1 MNFKHDICRITISCF
16 LISKI
21 TMKNIFFNKL
31 KSIFTFKTN
40 KNILNGCA
48 GDILIEEET
57 TDYPIQSS
65 KTGFDNY
72 ETITLDNIVNY
83 LSNLPIW
90 KKYNHKHRVKSTIG
104 MADLS
109 IKPKQV
115 KKLLN
120 YNTKCNDDSTKMN
133 KQFIKV
139 NQDTT
144 VDVYQSES
152 SKQQDTFN
160 HEDDNS
166 TQSKQDHSV
175 PLINDVLDL
184 AKQEQKENILN
195 PISANLINTVEATDT
210 ISKNDNTQSTDSS
223 VVLPT
228 TVDGA
233 ITSVIEINQ
242 YEHVL
247 QEFTQRIAK
256 IAEMAKDTIVPLTF
270 DHPFFEISYEK
281 NPHFHFQD
289 IQEISDSGLYEL
301 QETKEL
307 VRFPLFFY
315 PVFTHEST
323 GQVELNQT
331 QETNGIYEN
340 HVVATDHVV
349 NVIQTT
355 HEVNIVKKI
364 KFLLEDDLDKDDYL
378 ESCLGG
384 QIGLIYVDKEII
396 RQKYKVK
403 RITKKIHDELV
414 DEAKKLI
421 KQLNQQ

>member
-16 LISKI
+16 LIYKI
-21 TMKNIFFNKL
+21 IMKNIFFNKL
-31 KSIFTFKTN
+31 KSIFTFKTT
-40 KNILNGCA
+40 KHILNGCA
-48 GDILIEEET
+48 GDILIKEA

-65 KTGFDNY
+65 KTGFDNH

-83 LSNLPIW
+83 LSSLPIW
-90 KKYNHKHRVKSTIG
+90 KKYNQKHSTKATIG
-104 MADLS
+104 MADLA
-109 IKPKQV
+109 IKPKQL
-115 KKLLN
+115 KTSMKH
-120 YNTKCNDDSTKMN
+120 NTKCNDNSTKLN

-139 NQDTT
+139 NQDKT
-144 VDVYQSES
+144 VDSYQSES

-160 HEDDNS
+160 HEDDNH
-166 TQSKQDHSV
+166 TQTQFKHNHSES
-175 PLINDVLDL
+175 LINDVLDL
-184 AKQEQKENILN
+184 AVQDQEQKENAPN
-195 PISANLINTVEATDT
+195 PISSNLISSVDT
-210 ISKNDNTQSTDSS
+210 TSLISENDGNQSTDKTAVTS
-223 VVLPT
+223 VV
-228 TVDGA
+228 D
-233 ITSVIEINQ
+233 SNQ

-270 DHPFFEISYEK
+270 NHPFFEISYEK
-281 NPHFHFQD
+281 NPHFHFKD
-289 IQEISDSGLYEL
+289 IQAISDSGLYEL

-307 VRFPLFFY
+307 VSFPLFFY
-315 PVFTHEST
+315 PVLTHEST
-323 GQVELNQT
+323 GQVEINQT
-331 QETNGIYEN
+331 QEANEIDEN
-340 HVVATDHVV
+340 HVATTVNEV
-349 NVIQTT
+349 NV
-355 HEVNIVKKI
+355 VKKI

-403 RITKKIHDELV
+403 RITKKINDELV

>member
-1 MNFKHDICRITISCF
+1 
-16 LISKI
+16 
-21 TMKNIFFNKL
+21 MKNIFFNKL

-40 KNILNGCA
+40 KHILNGCA
-48 GDILIEEET
+48 GDVLMEEV

-65 KTGFDNY
+65 KTGFDNH

-83 LSNLPIW
+83 LSSLPIW
-90 KKYNHKHRVKSTIG
+90 KKYNQKHSTKATIG
-104 MADLS
+104 MADLA

-115 KKLLN
+115 KTSLKHNKDSVKL
-120 YNTKCNDDSTKMN
+120 D
-133 KQFIKV
+133 KQFITV
-139 NQDTT
+139 NQDKT
-144 VDVYQSES
+144 VDSYQSKS
-152 SKQQDTFN
+152 SKTSN
-160 HEDDNS
+160 KDDNHN
-166 TQSKQDHSV
+166 QFKQDCSV

-184 AKQEQKENILN
+184 VKQEQKQKENTHN
-195 PISANLINTVEATDT
+195 PISSNLISAVEVTDT
-210 ISKNDNTQSTDSS
+210 ISKNDGTQSNYNGNTISILDS
-223 VVLPT
+223 
-228 TVDGA
+228 
-233 ITSVIEINQ
+233 NQ

-270 DHPFFEISYEK
+270 NHPFFEISYEK

-307 VRFPLFFY
+307 VSFPLFFY
-315 PVFTHEST
+315 PIFTTEINKDNT
-323 GQVELNQT
+323 VN
-331 QETNGIYEN
+331 ET
-340 HVVATDHVV
+340 D
-349 NVIQTT
+349 TT
-355 HEVNIVKKI
+355 KRI

-414 DEAKKLI
+414 DEVKKLI

>member
-1 MNFKHDICRITISCF
+1 
-16 LISKI
+16 
-21 TMKNIFFNKL
+21 MKNIFFNKL
-31 KSIFTFKTN
+31 KSIFTFKN
-40 KNILNGCA
+40 HQHILNVCVC
-48 GDILIEEET
+48 DVNIEDDLEHEQIN
-57 TDYPIQSS
+57 YPIQSS
-65 KTGFDNY
+65 KTGFDNH
-72 ETITLDNIVNY
+72 ETITLDNIINY
-83 LSNLPIW
+83 LSSLPMW
-90 KKYNHKHRVKSTIG
+90 KKYNQKHSIKSMIG
-104 MADLS
+104 MADLAV
-109 IKPKQV
+109 KPKQM
-115 KKLLN
+115 KTLLN
-120 YNTKCNDDSTKMN
+120 YNTKFNDDSTKLN

-144 VDVYQSES
+144 VDAYQSES
-152 SKQQDTFN
+152 SKTSNQ
-160 HEDDNS
+160 DDNHN
-166 TQSKQDHSV
+166 QSKQDYLV

-184 AKQEQKENILN
+184 AKQEQKQKENTSN
-195 PISANLINTVEATDT
+195 PISSNSISTVGATSP
-210 ISKNDNTQSTDSS
+210 ISKNDGIQSSDIG

-233 ITSVIEINQ
+233 VTSVIEINQ

-270 DHPFFEISYEK
+270 NHPFFEISYEK

-307 VRFPLFFY
+307 VSFPLFFY
-315 PVFTHEST
+315 PIFTTEINKDNT
-323 GQVELNQT
+323 VN
-331 QETNGIYEN
+331 ET
-340 HVVATDHVV
+340 D
-349 NVIQTT
+349 TT
-355 HEVNIVKKI
+355 KRI

-414 DEAKKLI
+414 DEVKKLI

>member
-1 MNFKHDICRITISCF
+1 
-16 LISKI
+16 
-21 TMKNIFFNKL
+21 MKNIFFNKL
-31 KSIFTFKTN
+31 KSIFTFKTT
-40 KNILNGCA
+40 KHILNGCA
-48 GDILIEEET
+48 GDILIEET

-65 KTGFDNY
+65 KTGFDNH

-90 KKYNHKHRVKSTIG
+90 KKYNQKHSTKATIG
-104 MADLS
+104 MADLA

-115 KKLLN
+115 KTLLKHNKDSVKLDKQFSKVN
-120 YNTKCNDDSTKMN
+120 KETIDDS
-133 KQFIKV
+133 
-139 NQDTT
+139 
-144 VDVYQSES
+144 YQSEL
-152 SKQQDTFN
+152 SKISN
-160 HEDDNS
+160 KDDNHN
-166 TQSKQDHSV
+166 QFKQDLSV
-175 PLINDVLDL
+175 TLVTDVLDL
-184 AKQEQKENILN
+184 AKQEQKQKENVPN
-195 PISANLINTVEATDT
+195 PISSNLISTVEVTNP
-210 ISKNDNTQSTDSS
+210 ISKDDDTQSTDN
-223 VVLPT
+223 VNT
-228 TVDGA
+228 TSIVE
-233 ITSVIEINQ
+233 TNQ
-242 YEHVL
+242 YKHVL

-256 IAEMAKDTIVPLTF
+256 IADMAKDTIVPLTF
-270 DHPFFEISYEK
+270 NHPFFEISYKK
-281 NPHFHFQD
+281 NPHFHFKD
-289 IQEISDSGLYEL
+289 IQAISDSGLYEL

-331 QETNGIYEN
+331 QETNEIYEN
-340 HVVATDHVV
+340 HVATTVNEV
-349 NVIQTT
+349 NV
-355 HEVNIVKKI
+355 VKKI

-378 ESCLGG
+378 KSCLGG

>member
-16 LISKI
+16 LIYKI
-21 TMKNIFFNKL
+21 IMKNIFFNKL
-31 KSIFTFKTN
+31 KSIFTFKTT
-40 KNILNGCA
+40 KHILNGCA
-48 GDILIEEET
+48 GDILIEEA

-65 KTGFDNY
+65 KTGFDNH

-83 LSNLPIW
+83 LSSLPIW
-90 KKYNHKHRVKSTIG
+90 KKYNQKHSTKATIG
-104 MADLS
+104 MADLA

-115 KKLLN
+115 KTSLKH
-120 YNTKCNDDSTKMN
+120 NTKCNDDSTKLN

-139 NQDTT
+139 NQDKT
-144 VDVYQSES
+144 VDSYQSELPKTS
-152 SKQQDTFN
+152 NK
-160 HEDDNS
+160 DDN
-166 TQSKQDHSV
+166 QNQFKQDCSV
-175 PLINDVLDL
+175 PLIDDVLDL
-184 AKQEQKENILN
+184 AKQEKKENAPN
-195 PISANLINTVEATDT
+195 PISSNLISSVDT
-210 ISKNDNTQSTDSS
+210 TSLISENDGNQSTDKTAVTS
-223 VVLPT
+223 VV
-228 TVDGA
+228 D
-233 ITSVIEINQ
+233 SNQ

-270 DHPFFEISYEK
+270 NHPFFEISYEK
-281 NPHFHFQD
+281 NPHFHFKD
-289 IQEISDSGLYEL
+289 IQAISDSGLYEL

-307 VRFPLFFY
+307 VSFPLFFY
-315 PVFTHEST
+315 PVLTHEST
-323 GQVELNQT
+323 GQVEINQT
-331 QETNGIYEN
+331 QEANEIDEN
-340 HVVATDHVV
+340 HVATTVNEVNVGQVV
-349 NVIQTT
+349 N
-355 HEVNIVKKI
+355 EVNVVKKI

-403 RITKKIHDELV
+403 RITKKINDELV

>member
-1 MNFKHDICRITISCF
+1 MNFKHDICKITISCF

-31 KSIFTFKTN
+31 KSIFTFKN
-40 KNILNGCA
+40 HQHILNVCVC
-48 GDILIEEET
+48 DVNIEDDLEHEQIN
-57 TDYPIQSS
+57 YPIQSS
-65 KTGFDNY
+65 KTGFDNH
-72 ETITLDNIVNY
+72 ETITLDSIVNY
-83 LSNLPIW
+83 LSSLPMW
-90 KKYNHKHRVKSTIG
+90 KKYNQKHSIKSTIG
-104 MADLS
+104 MADLA
-109 IKPKQV
+109 IKPQQV
-115 KKLLN
+115 KTLLK
-120 YNTKCNDDSTKMN
+120 YNTKCNDDSAKLN

-144 VDVYQSES
+144 VDAYQSES
-152 SKQQDTFN
+152 SKQPDTFN
-160 HEDDNS
+160 HENDNQ
-166 TQSKQDHSV
+166 TQSKQDHAVS
-175 PLINDVLDL
+175 LINDVLDL
-184 AKQEQKENILN
+184 AKQEQVQKENAPN
-195 PISANLINTVEATDT
+195 PISSNLISEVDT
-210 ISKNDNTQSTDSS
+210 TSLINENDGNQSTNNGD
-223 VVLPT
+223 
-228 TVDGA
+228 A
-233 ITSVIEINQ
+233 TSIVETNQ

-256 IAEMAKDTIVPLTF
+256 IADMAKDTIVPLTF
-270 DHPFFEISYEK
+270 NHPLFEISYEK
-281 NPHFHFQD
+281 NPHFHFKD
-289 IQEISDSGLYEL
+289 IQAISDSGLYEL

-307 VRFPLFFY
+307 VSFPLFFY

-323 GQVELNQT
+323 QQVEIDET
-331 QETNGIYEN
+331 QEIYGN
-340 HVVATDHVV
+340 HVVNEV
-349 NVIQTT
+349 NV
-355 HEVNIVKKI
+355 VKKI

>member
-16 LISKI
+16 LIYKI
-21 TMKNIFFNKL
+21 IMKNIFFNKL
-31 KSIFTFKTN
+31 KSIFTFKTT
-40 KNILNGCA
+40 KHILNGCA
-48 GDILIEEET
+48 GDILIEEA

-65 KTGFDNY
+65 KTGFDNH

-83 LSNLPIW
+83 LSSLPIW
-90 KKYNHKHRVKSTIG
+90 KKYNQKHSTKATIG
-104 MADLS
+104 MADLA

-115 KKLLN
+115 KTSLKH
-120 YNTKCNDDSTKMN
+120 NTKCNDDSTKLN

-139 NQDTT
+139 NQDKT
-144 VDVYQSES
+144 VDSYQSELPKTS
-152 SKQQDTFN
+152 NK
-160 HEDDNS
+160 DDN
-166 TQSKQDHSV
+166 QNQFKQDCSV
-175 PLINDVLDL
+175 PLIDDVLDL
-184 AKQEQKENILN
+184 AKQEKKENAPN
-195 PISANLINTVEATDT
+195 PISSNLISSVDT
-210 ISKNDNTQSTDSS
+210 TSLISENDGNQSTDKTAVTS
-223 VVLPT
+223 VV
-228 TVDGA
+228 D
-233 ITSVIEINQ
+233 SNQ

-270 DHPFFEISYEK
+270 NHPFFEISYEK
-281 NPHFHFQD
+281 NPHFHFKD
-289 IQEISDSGLYEL
+289 IQAISDSGLYEL

-307 VRFPLFFY
+307 VSFPLFFY
-315 PVFTHEST
+315 PVLTHEST
-323 GQVELNQT
+323 GQVEINQT
-331 QETNGIYEN
+331 QEANEIDEN
-340 HVVATDHVV
+340 HVATTVNEVNVGQVV
-349 NVIQTT
+349 N
-355 HEVNIVKKI
+355 EVNVVKKI

-403 RITKKIHDELV
+403 RITKKINDGLV

>member
-16 LISKI
+16 LIYKI
-21 TMKNIFFNKL
+21 IMKNIFFNKL
-31 KSIFTFKTN
+31 KSIFTFKTT
-40 KNILNGCA
+40 KHILNGCA
-48 GDILIEEET
+48 GDILIEET

-65 KTGFDNY
+65 KTGFDNH

-90 KKYNHKHRVKSTIG
+90 KKYNQKHSTKATIG
-104 MADLS
+104 MADLA

-115 KKLLN
+115 KTLLKHNKDSVKLDKQFSKVN
-120 YNTKCNDDSTKMN
+120 KETIDDS
-133 KQFIKV
+133 
-139 NQDTT
+139 
-144 VDVYQSES
+144 YQSEL
-152 SKQQDTFN
+152 SKISN
-160 HEDDNS
+160 KDDNHN
-166 TQSKQDHSV
+166 QFKQDLSV
-175 PLINDVLDL
+175 TLVTDVLDL
-184 AKQEQKENILN
+184 AKQEQKQKENVPN
-195 PISANLINTVEATDT
+195 PISSNLISTVEVTNP
-210 ISKNDNTQSTDSS
+210 ISKDDDTQSTDN
-223 VVLPT
+223 VNT
-228 TVDGA
+228 TSIVE
-233 ITSVIEINQ
+233 TNQ
-242 YEHVL
+242 YKHVL

-256 IAEMAKDTIVPLTF
+256 VADMAKDTIVPLTF
-270 DHPFFEISYEK
+270 NHPFFEISYEK
-281 NPHFHFQD
+281 NPHFHFKD
-289 IQEISDSGLYEL
+289 IQAISDSGLYEL

-331 QETNGIYEN
+331 QETNEIYEN
-340 HVVATDHVV
+340 HVATTV
-349 NVIQTT
+349 NV
-355 HEVNIVKKI
+355 VKKI

-378 ESCLGG
+378 KSCLGG

>member
-1 MNFKHDICRITISCF
+1 
-16 LISKI
+16 
-21 TMKNIFFNKL
+21 MKNIFFNKL

-40 KNILNGCA
+40 KHILNGYV
-48 GDILIEEET
+48 GDVLIEEET

-65 KTGFDNY
+65 KTGFDNH
-72 ETITLDNIVNY
+72 ETITLDSIVNY
-83 LSNLPIW
+83 LSSLPMW
-90 KKYNHKHRVKSTIG
+90 KKYNQKHSIKSTIG
-104 MADLS
+104 MADLA
-109 IKPKQV
+109 IKPQQV
-115 KKLLN
+115 KTLLK
-120 YNTKCNDDSTKMN
+120 YNTKCNDDSAKLN

-144 VDVYQSES
+144 VNSYQSES
-152 SKQQDTFN
+152 SKQPDTFN
-160 HEDDNS
+160 YEDDNP

-195 PISANLINTVEATDT
+195 PISSNLISAVDT
-210 ISKNDNTQSTDSS
+210 TSLISEHDDNQSTDIS

-228 TVDGA
+228 VSDSATFSVVD
-233 ITSVIEINQ
+233 SNQ

-270 DHPFFEISYEK
+270 NHPFFEISYEK

-307 VRFPLFFY
+307 VSFPLFFY
-315 PVFTHEST
+315 PIFTTEINKDNT
-323 GQVELNQT
+323 VN
-331 QETNGIYEN
+331 ET
-340 HVVATDHVV
+340 D
-349 NVIQTT
+349 TT
-355 HEVNIVKKI
+355 KRI

-414 DEAKKLI
+414 DEVKKLI

>member
-1 MNFKHDICRITISCF
+1 MNFKHDICKITISCF

-48 GDILIEEET
+48 GDILIEEA

-65 KTGFDNY
+65 KTGFDNH

-83 LSNLPIW
+83 LSSLPIW
-90 KKYNHKHRVKSTIG
+90 KKYNQKHSIKATIG
-104 MADLS
+104 MADLA
-109 IKPKQV
+109 IKPKQLKTSLKHNKDSV
-115 KKLLN
+115 QLDKQFSKVN
-120 YNTKCNDDSTKMN
+120 KEATDDS
-133 KQFIKV
+133 
-139 NQDTT
+139 
-144 VDVYQSES
+144 YQSES
-152 SKQQDTFN
+152 PKTSNK
-160 HEDDNS
+160 DDNHN
-166 TQSKQDHSV
+166 QFKQDLSV
-175 PLINDVLDL
+175 TLVTDVLDL
-184 AKQEQKENILN
+184 AKQEQKQKENVPN
-195 PISANLINTVEATDT
+195 PISSNLISTVEVTNP
-210 ISKNDNTQSTDSS
+210 ISKDDDTQSTDN
-223 VVLPT
+223 VNT
-228 TVDGA
+228 TSIVE
-233 ITSVIEINQ
+233 TNQ
-242 YEHVL
+242 YKHVL
-247 QEFTQRIAK
+247 QEFSQRIAK
-256 IAEMAKDTIVPLTF
+256 MAKDTIVPLTF
-270 DHPFFEISYEK
+270 NHPFFEISYEK
-281 NPHFHFQD
+281 NPHFHFKD
-289 IQEISDSGLYEL
+289 IQAISDSGLYEL

-307 VRFPLFFY
+307 VSFPLFFY

-331 QETNGIYEN
+331 QETNEIYEN
-340 HVVATDHVV
+340 HVATTVNEV
-349 NVIQTT
+349 NV
-355 HEVNIVKKI
+355 VKKI
-364 KFLLEDDLDKDDYL
+364 KFLLEEDLDKDDYL

>member
-16 LISKI
+16 LIYKI
-21 TMKNIFFNKL
+21 IMKNIFFNKL
-31 KSIFTFKTN
+31 KSIFTFKTT
-40 KNILNGCA
+40 KHILNGCA
-48 GDILIEEET
+48 GDVLIEEA

-65 KTGFDNY
+65 KTGFDNH

-83 LSNLPIW
+83 LSSLPIW
-90 KKYNHKHRVKSTIG
+90 KKYNQKHSTKATIG
-104 MADLS
+104 MADLA

-115 KKLLN
+115 KTALKH
-120 YNTKCNDDSTKMN
+120 NTKCNDDSTKLN

-139 NQDTT
+139 NQDKT
-144 VDVYQSES
+144 VDSYQSES
-152 SKQQDTFN
+152 SKTSN
-160 HEDDNS
+160 KDDN
-166 TQSKQDHSV
+166 QNQFKQDCSV
-175 PLINDVLDL
+175 PLIDDVLDL
-184 AKQEQKENILN
+184 AKQEKKENAPN
-195 PISANLINTVEATDT
+195 PISSNLINTVEATGT
-210 ISKNDNTQSTDSS
+210 ISKNDDTQSNYNGNTISILDS
-223 VVLPT
+223 
-228 TVDGA
+228 
-233 ITSVIEINQ
+233 NQ

-247 QEFTQRIAK
+247 QKFTQRIAK
-256 IAEMAKDTIVPLTF
+256 IAEMTKDTIVPLTF
-270 DHPFFEISYEK
+270 YHPFFEISYEK

-307 VRFPLFFY
+307 VSFPLFFY
-315 PVFTHEST
+315 PIFTTEINKYNT
-323 GQVELNQT
+323 VN
-331 QETNGIYEN
+331 ET
-340 HVVATDHVV
+340 D
-349 NVIQTT
+349 TT
-355 HEVNIVKKI
+355 KRI

-414 DEAKKLI
+414 DEVKKLI

>member
-16 LISKI
+16 LIYKI
-21 TMKNIFFNKL
+21 IMKNIFFNKL
-31 KSIFTFKTN
+31 KSIFTFKTT
-40 KNILNGCA
+40 KHILNGCA
-48 GDILIEEET
+48 GDILIEEA

-65 KTGFDNY
+65 KTGFDNH

-83 LSNLPIW
+83 LSSLPIW
-90 KKYNHKHRVKSTIG
+90 KKYNQKHSIKATIG
-104 MADLS
+104 MADLA

-115 KKLLN
+115 KTSLKHNKDSVQLDKQFSKVN
-120 YNTKCNDDSTKMN
+120 KETTDDS
-133 KQFIKV
+133 
-139 NQDTT
+139 
-144 VDVYQSES
+144 YQSELPKTS
-152 SKQQDTFN
+152 NK
-160 HEDDNS
+160 DDNHN
-166 TQSKQDHSV
+166 QFKQDCSV

-195 PISANLINTVEATDT
+195 PISSNLISAVDT
-210 ISKNDNTQSTDSS
+210 TSLISEHDDNQSTDIS

-228 TVDGA
+228 VSDSAIFSVVD
-233 ITSVIEINQ
+233 SNQ

-270 DHPFFEISYEK
+270 NHPFFEISYEK

-307 VRFPLFFY
+307 VSFPLFFY
-315 PVFTHEST
+315 PIFTTEINKDNT
-323 GQVELNQT
+323 VN
-331 QETNGIYEN
+331 ET
-340 HVVATDHVV
+340 D
-349 NVIQTT
+349 TT
-355 HEVNIVKKI
+355 KRI

-414 DEAKKLI
+414 DEVKKLI

>member
-16 LISKI
+16 LIYKI
-21 TMKNIFFNKL
+21 IMKNIFFNKL
-31 KSIFTFKTN
+31 KSIFTFKTT
-40 KNILNGCA
+40 KHILNGCA
-48 GDILIEEET
+48 GDILIKEA

-65 KTGFDNY
+65 KTGFDNH

-83 LSNLPIW
+83 LSSLPIW
-90 KKYNHKHRVKSTIG
+90 KKYNQKHSTKATIG
-104 MADLS
+104 MADLA
-109 IKPKQV
+109 IKPKQL
-115 KKLLN
+115 KTSMKH
-120 YNTKCNDDSTKMN
+120 NTKCNDNSTKLN

-139 NQDTT
+139 NQDKT
-144 VDVYQSES
+144 VDSYQSES

-160 HEDDNS
+160 HEDDNP

-184 AKQEQKENILN
+184 TKQEQEQKENAPN
-195 PISANLINTVEATDT
+195 PISSNSISTVGATSP
-210 ISKNDNTQSTDSS
+210 ISKNDGIQSSDIG

-233 ITSVIEINQ
+233 VTSVIEINQ

-270 DHPFFEISYEK
+270 NHPFFEISYEK

-307 VRFPLFFY
+307 VSFPLFFY
-315 PVFTHEST
+315 PIFTTEINKDNT
-323 GQVELNQT
+323 VN
-331 QETNGIYEN
+331 ET
-340 HVVATDHVV
+340 D
-349 NVIQTT
+349 TT
-355 HEVNIVKKI
+355 KRI

-414 DEAKKLI
+414 DEVKKLI

>member
-1 MNFKHDICRITISCF
+1 
-16 LISKI
+16 
-21 TMKNIFFNKL
+21 MKNIFFNKL
-31 KSIFTFKTN
+31 KSIFTFKTT
-40 KNILNGCA
+40 KHILNGCA
-48 GDILIEEET
+48 VDVLIEEET
-57 TDYPIQSS
+57 IDYPIPSS
-65 KTGFDNY
+65 KTGFDNH

-83 LSNLPIW
+83 LSSLPIW
-90 KKYNHKHRVKSTIG
+90 KKYNQKHSTKATIG
-104 MADLS
+104 MADLA

-115 KKLLN
+115 KTSLKH
-120 YNTKCNDDSTKMN
+120 NTKCNDDSTKLN

-139 NQDTT
+139 NQDKT
-144 VDVYQSES
+144 VDSYQSELP
-152 SKQQDTFN
+152 KTGN
-160 HEDDNS
+160 KDDNHN
-166 TQSKQDHSV
+166 QFKQDCSV

-195 PISANLINTVEATDT
+195 PISSNLISAVDT
-210 ISKNDNTQSTDSS
+210 TSLISEHDGIQSSDIG

-233 ITSVIEINQ
+233 VTSVVETNQ

-247 QEFTQRIAK
+247 QEFAQRIAK
-256 IAEMAKDTIVPLTF
+256 MAEMAKDTIVPLTF
-270 DHPFFEISYEK
+270 NHPFFEISYEK
-281 NPHFHFQD
+281 NSHFHFQD

-307 VRFPLFFY
+307 ISFPLFFY
-315 PVFTHEST
+315 PIFTTEINKDNT
-323 GQVELNQT
+323 VN
-331 QETNGIYEN
+331 ET
-340 HVVATDHVV
+340 D
-349 NVIQTT
+349 TT
-355 HEVNIVKKI
+355 KRI

-414 DEAKKLI
+414 DEVKKLI

>member
-1 MNFKHDICRITISCF
+1 
-16 LISKI
+16 
-21 TMKNIFFNKL
+21 MKNIFFNKL
-31 KSIFTFKTN
+31 KSIFTFKTT
-40 KNILNGCA
+40 KHILNGCA
-48 GDILIEEET
+48 GDILIEET

-65 KTGFDNY
+65 KTGFDNH

-90 KKYNHKHRVKSTIG
+90 KKYNQKHSTKATIG
-104 MADLS
+104 MADLA

-115 KKLLN
+115 KTLLKHNKDSVKLDKQFSKVN
-120 YNTKCNDDSTKMN
+120 KETIDDS
-133 KQFIKV
+133 
-139 NQDTT
+139 
-144 VDVYQSES
+144 YQSEL
-152 SKQQDTFN
+152 SKISN
-160 HEDDNS
+160 KDDNHN
-166 TQSKQDHSV
+166 QFKQDLSV
-175 PLINDVLDL
+175 TLVTDVLDL
-184 AKQEQKENILN
+184 AKQEQKQKENVPN
-195 PISANLINTVEATDT
+195 PISSNLISTVEVTNP
-210 ISKNDNTQSTDSS
+210 ISKDDDTQSTDN
-223 VVLPT
+223 VNT
-228 TVDGA
+228 TSIVE
-233 ITSVIEINQ
+233 TNQ
-242 YEHVL
+242 YKHVL

-256 IAEMAKDTIVPLTF
+256 VADMAKDTIVPLTF
-270 DHPFFEISYEK
+270 NHPFFEISYEK
-281 NPHFHFQD
+281 NPHFHFKD
-289 IQEISDSGLYEL
+289 IQAISDSGLYEL

-331 QETNGIYEN
+331 QETNEIYEN
-340 HVVATDHVV
+340 HVATTV
-349 NVIQTT
+349 NV
-355 HEVNIVKKI
+355 VKKI

-378 ESCLGG
+378 KSCLGG

>member
-1 MNFKHDICRITISCF
+1 
-16 LISKI
+16 
-21 TMKNIFFNKL
+21 MKNIFFNKL
-31 KSIFTFKTN
+31 KSIFTFKTT
-40 KNILNGCA
+40 KHILNGCA
-48 GDILIEEET
+48 GDILIEET

-83 LSNLPIW
+83 LSSLPIW
-90 KKYNHKHRVKSTIG
+90 KKYNQKHSTKATIG
-104 MADLS
+104 MADLA

-115 KKLLN
+115 KTSLKH
-120 YNTKCNDDSTKMN
+120 NTKCNDDSTKLN

-139 NQDTT
+139 NQDKT
-144 VDVYQSES
+144 VDSYQSELP
-152 SKQQDTFN
+152 KTGN
-160 HEDDNS
+160 KDDNHN
-166 TQSKQDHSV
+166 QFKQDCSV

-184 AKQEQKENILN
+184 VKQEQKQKENTLN
-195 PISANLINTVEATDT
+195 PISSNLISTVDT
-210 ISKNDNTQSTDSS
+210 KSLISKNDGTQSTDN
-223 VVLPT
+223 
-228 TVDGA
+228 GA
-233 ITSVIEINQ
+233 ATSIVKTNQ

-247 QEFTQRIAK
+247 QEFAQRIAK
-256 IAEMAKDTIVPLTF
+256 IADMAKDTIVPLTF
-270 DHPFFEISYEK
+270 NHPFFEISYEK
-281 NPHFHFQD
+281 NPHFHFKD
-289 IQEISDSGLYEL
+289 IQAISDSGLYEL

-331 QETNGIYEN
+331 QETNEIYEN
-340 HVVATDHVV
+340 HVATTVNEV
-349 NVIQTT
+349 NV
-355 HEVNIVKKI
+355 VKKI
-364 KFLLEDDLDKDDYL
+364 KFLLEEDLDKDDYL

>member
-1 MNFKHDICRITISCF
+1 
-16 LISKI
+16 
-21 TMKNIFFNKL
+21 MKNIFFNKL
-31 KSIFTFKTN
+31 KSIFTFKTT
-40 KNILNGCA
+40 KHILNGCA
-48 GDILIEEET
+48 GDILIEET

-65 KTGFDNY
+65 KTGFDNH

-90 KKYNHKHRVKSTIG
+90 KKYNQKHSTKATIG
-104 MADLS
+104 MADLA

-115 KKLLN
+115 KTLLKHNKDSVKLDKQFSKVN
-120 YNTKCNDDSTKMN
+120 KETIDDS
-133 KQFIKV
+133 
-139 NQDTT
+139 
-144 VDVYQSES
+144 YQSEL
-152 SKQQDTFN
+152 SKISN
-160 HEDDNS
+160 KDDNHN
-166 TQSKQDHSV
+166 QFKQDLSV
-175 PLINDVLDL
+175 TLVTDVLDL
-184 AKQEQKENILN
+184 AKQEQKQKENVPN
-195 PISANLINTVEATDT
+195 PISSNLISTVEVTNP
-210 ISKNDNTQSTDSS
+210 ISKDDDTQSTDN
-223 VVLPT
+223 VNT
-228 TVDGA
+228 TSIVE
-233 ITSVIEINQ
+233 TNQ
-242 YEHVL
+242 YKHVL

-256 IAEMAKDTIVPLTF
+256 VADMAKDTIVPLTF
-270 DHPFFEISYEK
+270 NHPFFEISYEK
-281 NPHFHFQD
+281 NPHFHFKD
-289 IQEISDSGLYEL
+289 IQAISDSGLYEL

-331 QETNGIYEN
+331 QETNEIYEN
-340 HVVATDHVV
+340 HVATTVNEV
-349 NVIQTT
+349 NV
-355 HEVNIVKKI
+355 VKKI

-378 ESCLGG
+378 KSCLGG

>member
-1 MNFKHDICRITISCF
+1 MNFKHDICKITISCF

-31 KSIFTFKTN
+31 KSIFTFKTT
-40 KNILNGCA
+40 KHILNGCA
-48 GDILIEEET
+48 GDILIEEA

-65 KTGFDNY
+65 KTGFDNH

-90 KKYNHKHRVKSTIG
+90 KKYNQKHSTKATLLKHNKDSVKLDKQFSKVNKETI
-104 MADLS
+104 
-109 IKPKQV
+109 
-115 KKLLN
+115 
-120 YNTKCNDDSTKMN
+120 DDS
-133 KQFIKV
+133 
-139 NQDTT
+139 
-144 VDVYQSES
+144 YQSEL
-152 SKQQDTFN
+152 SKTSN
-160 HEDDNS
+160 KDDNHN
-166 TQSKQDHSV
+166 QFKQDLSV
-175 PLINDVLDL
+175 TLVTDVLDL
-184 AKQEQKENILN
+184 AKQEQKQKENVPN
-195 PISANLINTVEATDT
+195 PISFNLISTVEVTNP
-210 ISKNDNTQSTDSS
+210 ISKDDDTQSTDN
-223 VVLPT
+223 VNT
-228 TVDGA
+228 TSIVE
-233 ITSVIEINQ
+233 TNQ
-242 YEHVL
+242 YKHVL

-256 IAEMAKDTIVPLTF
+256 IADMAKDTIVPLTF
-270 DHPFFEISYEK
+270 NHPFFEISYEK
-281 NPHFHFQD
+281 NPHFHFKD
-289 IQEISDSGLYEL
+289 IQAISDSGLYEL

-331 QETNGIYEN
+331 QETNEIYEN
-340 HVVATDHVV
+340 HVATTVNEV
-349 NVIQTT
+349 NV
-355 HEVNIVKKI
+355 VKKI
-364 KFLLEDDLDKDDYL
+364 KFLLEEDLDKDDYL

-414 DEAKKLI
+414 DEVKKLI

>member
-16 LISKI
+16 LIYKI
-21 TMKNIFFNKL
+21 IMKNIFFNKL
-31 KSIFTFKTN
+31 KSIFTFKTT
-40 KNILNGCA
+40 KHILNGCA
-48 GDILIEEET
+48 GDILIEEA

-65 KTGFDNY
+65 KTGFDNH

-83 LSNLPIW
+83 LSSLPIW
-90 KKYNHKHRVKSTIG
+90 KKYNQKHSIKATIG
-104 MADLS
+104 MADLA

-115 KKLLN
+115 KTSLKH
-120 YNTKCNDDSTKMN
+120 TKKCNNDSTKLN
-133 KQFIKV
+133 KQFGKV
-139 NQDTT
+139 NKETT
-144 VDVYQSES
+144 DDSYQSES
-152 SKQQDTFN
+152 SKTN
-160 HEDDNS
+160 NKDDNHN
-166 TQSKQDHSV
+166 QFKQDCSV

-184 AKQEQKENILN
+184 VKQEQKQKENTHN
-195 PISANLINTVEATDT
+195 PISSNLISAVEATDT
-210 ISKNDNTQSTDSS
+210 ISKNDGTQSIDSS
-223 VVLPT
+223 AVLPT

-233 ITSVIEINQ
+233 VTSVVETNQ
-242 YEHVL
+242 YKHVL

-256 IAEMAKDTIVPLTF
+256 MAKDTIVPLTF
-270 DHPFFEISYEK
+270 NHPFFEISYEK
-281 NPHFHFQD
+281 NPHFHFKD

-307 VRFPLFFY
+307 VSFPLFFY

-331 QETNGIYEN
+331 QETNEIYEN
-340 HVVATDHVV
+340 YVATTVNEV
-349 NVIQTT
+349 NV
-355 HEVNIVKKI
+355 VKKI
-364 KFLLEDDLDKDDYL
+364 KFLLEEDLDKDDYL

-414 DEAKKLI
+414 DEVKKLI

>member
-1 MNFKHDICRITISCF
+1 MNFKHDICKITISCF

-31 KSIFTFKTN
+31 KSIFTFKTT
-40 KNILNGCA
+40 KHILNGCA
-48 GDILIEEET
+48 GDILIEEA

-65 KTGFDNY
+65 KTGFDNH

-90 KKYNHKHRVKSTIG
+90 KKYNQKHSTKATIG
-104 MADLS
+104 MADLA

-115 KKLLN
+115 KTSLKH
-120 YNTKCNDDSTKMN
+120 NTKCNDDSTKLN

-139 NQDTT
+139 NQDKT
-144 VDVYQSES
+144 VDSYQSELP
-152 SKQQDTFN
+152 KTGN
-160 HEDDNS
+160 KDDNHN
-166 TQSKQDHSV
+166 QFKQDCSV

-184 AKQEQKENILN
+184 VKQEQKQKENTHN
-195 PISANLINTVEATDT
+195 PISSNLINTVEATGT
-210 ISKNDNTQSTDSS
+210 ISKNDDTQSNYNGNTISILDS
-223 VVLPT
+223 
-228 TVDGA
+228 
-233 ITSVIEINQ
+233 NQ

-270 DHPFFEISYEK
+270 NHPFFEISYEK
-281 NPHFHFQD
+281 NSHFHFKD
-289 IQEISDSGLYEL
+289 IQAISDSGLYEL

-307 VRFPLFFY
+307 VSFPLFFY

-323 GQVELNQT
+323 QQVEIDET
-331 QETNGIYEN
+331 QEIYEN
-340 HVVATDHVV
+340 HVATTVNEGNVGQVV
-349 NVIQTT
+349 N
-355 HEVNIVKKI
+355 EVNIVKKI

-414 DEAKKLI
+414 DEVKKLI

>member
-16 LISKI
+16 LIYKI
-21 TMKNIFFNKL
+21 IMKNIFFNKL
-31 KSIFTFKTN
+31 KSIFTFKTT
-40 KNILNGCA
+40 KHILNGCA
-48 GDILIEEET
+48 GDILIEET

-65 KTGFDNY
+65 KTGFDNH

-90 KKYNHKHRVKSTIG
+90 KKYNQKHSTKATIG
-104 MADLS
+104 MADLA

-115 KKLLN
+115 KTLLKHNKDSVKLDKQFSKVN
-120 YNTKCNDDSTKMN
+120 KETIDDS
-133 KQFIKV
+133 
-139 NQDTT
+139 
-144 VDVYQSES
+144 YQSEL
-152 SKQQDTFN
+152 SKISN
-160 HEDDNS
+160 KDDNHN
-166 TQSKQDHSV
+166 QFKQDLSV
-175 PLINDVLDL
+175 TLVTDVLDL
-184 AKQEQKENILN
+184 AKQEQKQKENVPN
-195 PISANLINTVEATDT
+195 PISSNLISTVEVTNP
-210 ISKNDNTQSTDSS
+210 ISKDDDTQSTDN
-223 VVLPT
+223 VNT
-228 TVDGA
+228 TSIVE
-233 ITSVIEINQ
+233 TNQ
-242 YEHVL
+242 YKHVL

-256 IAEMAKDTIVPLTF
+256 VADMAKDTIVPLTF
-270 DHPFFEISYEK
+270 NHPFFEISYEK
-281 NPHFHFQD
+281 NPHFHFKD
-289 IQEISDSGLYEL
+289 IQAISDSGLYEL

-331 QETNGIYEN
+331 QETNEIYEN
-340 HVVATDHVV
+340 HVATTVNEV
-349 NVIQTT
+349 NV
-355 HEVNIVKKI
+355 VKKI

-378 ESCLGG
+378 KSCLGG